1 MAPISDTSCYATLLM
16 NDDYLPG
23 AMVMGWSLRN
33 NGAVNR
39 KIVAFVTI
47 DNVSASTITELKVC
61 PLQLESSYHG
71 GYS

>member
-1 MAPISDTSCYATLLM
+1 M